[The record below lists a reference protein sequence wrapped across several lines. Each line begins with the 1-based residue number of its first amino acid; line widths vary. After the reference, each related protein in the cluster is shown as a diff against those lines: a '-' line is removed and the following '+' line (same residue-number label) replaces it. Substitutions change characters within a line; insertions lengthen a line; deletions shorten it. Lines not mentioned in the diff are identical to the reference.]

1 MVLALTSCHARSTFS
16 ATTSFHHRIN
26 LKCNRRRGN
35 VFAPQVDLTQ
45 PRQVPSVST
54 GVLVAK
60 VHTGSPAEAAG
71 LKTGDVLVA
80 YVVST
85 YDVFVGDCLW
95 LRCLIA
101 CIRFSTHILCVR
113 LLFHLT
119 LCAPLHLVASALTG
133 GGSMP
138 RGMSRGCLA
147 STWARKRWYNCRLN
161 AVTCGRNC

>member
-1 MVLALTSCHARSTFS
+1 LHSRLVTPAPRSPQRRLFTTAS
-16 ATTSFHHRIN
+16 ISNATTGVAMFLH
-26 LKCNRRRGN
+26 
-35 VFAPQVDLTQ
+35 LTQ

-60 VHTGSPAEAAG
+60 VHMGSPAEAAG

-80 YVVST
+80 YVVLT

-119 LCAPLHLVASALTG
+119 LCALLHPVASALTG
-133 GGSMP
+133 GGSML

-147 STWARKRWYNCRLN
+147 STRAKKRWYNCRLS
-161 AVTCGRNC
+161 AAPCGRKC